1 MHDGNY
7 AEVDLEHG
15 GTLRMRWLADP
26 ETGAARYWL
35 AASNAKGSVVLVP
48 ALYQQDP
55 TRHSRPTHDLHI
67 FARLDGPGVPGRGE
81 RALRVYGI
89 ELGGRY
95 SVDTRRPHALTP
107 RRRSGDGQV
116 TPLPRGSERLARA
129 ILGATAA
136 HWARREDRPVL
147 ERLAVRNAAP
157 YFLDH
162 YARLLRSQREEQARA
177 ARAVTDTEAR
187 IAELRLTVAPPA

>member
-1 MHDGNY
+1 MHDVNY
-7 AEVDLEHG
+7 AEVDLKHG

-48 ALYQQDP
+48 ALYAQDP
-55 TRHSRPTHDLHI
+55 TRRSRPVHDLHI

-89 ELGGRY
+89 ELTGRC
-95 SVDTRRPHALTP
+95 SVDTRNPHALTP
-107 RRRSGDGQV
+107 RRHSADGQAA
-116 TPLPRGSERLARA
+116 PMPPGSERLARA

-136 HWARREDRPVL
+136 HWASREDRPVL

-157 YFLDH
+157 YFLDE
-162 YARLLRSQREEQARA
+162 YARLLRSQRDEQARA
-177 ARAVTDTEAR
+177 MRAVADTEAR
-187 IAELRLTVAPPA
+187 IAELRLIAAPPA